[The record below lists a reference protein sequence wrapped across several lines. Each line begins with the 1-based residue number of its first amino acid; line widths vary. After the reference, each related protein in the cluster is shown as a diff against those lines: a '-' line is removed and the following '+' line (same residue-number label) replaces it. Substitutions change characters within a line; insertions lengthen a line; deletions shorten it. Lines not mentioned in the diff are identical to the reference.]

1 MKMDKLTSEDRELL
15 QVIGDFLEQGLA
27 ENIAAMFRQDPSL
40 HRLTAQL
47 LRDER
52 FMVRMGVAVLYE
64 ELAVTSSADLPRA
77 IPALKPLLSEP
88 TAYMRGEACTILG
101 LINTPEARALLQT
114 MAEDLDPQVR
124 EIVGDLLG

>member
-40 HRLTAQL
+40 HRLTGQL
-47 LRDER
+47 LRDQR

-64 ELAVTSSADLPRA
+64 ELAVTSPADLPRA

-88 TAYMRGEACTILG
+88 TAIHPVCGLSADEADAQAPIK
-101 LINTPEARALLQT
+101 
-114 MAEDLDPQVR
+114 VR
-124 EIVGDLLG
+124 ERCRCEAELCPPYTRYAG